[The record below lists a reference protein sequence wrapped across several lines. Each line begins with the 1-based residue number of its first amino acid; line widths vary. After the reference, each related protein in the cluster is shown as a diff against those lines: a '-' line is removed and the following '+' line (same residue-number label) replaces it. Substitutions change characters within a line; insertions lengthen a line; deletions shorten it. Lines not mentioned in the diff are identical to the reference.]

1 MPDELHNSQDPM
13 DTAAAPQ
20 SPETGAPDAGTPAAG
35 RTGGLG
41 QRQKAWL
48 GMAAVLVALALL
60 TLMPTGSVDPN
71 APPPAA
77 DPSAAPLSGADSG
90 LSAVGMDAPLHFTL
104 KDVNGVEVKLAS
116 FKGKVIIVNFWATWC
131 GPCKVEIP
139 DLIELQREY
148 PDELVVV
155 GLDLLDEWSRVK
167 PFADTLAVNYPLLDA
182 NNRKDVEDAFGPM
195 WGLPTTVIVGRD
207 GKVAKRH
214 SGIATKEQFKQYV
227 ESLL

>member
-1 MPDELHNSQDPM
+1 MPEESRHPQDPVEE
-13 DTAAAPQ
+13 TAAPVTAPAP
-20 SPETGAPDAGTPAAG
+20 PEPAAG
-35 RTGGLG
+35 TKSGLG

-48 GMAAVLVALALL
+48 GMGAVVVALVLL
-60 TLMPTGSVDPN
+60 TLMPDGSVDPD

-77 DPSAAPLSGADSG
+77 DPAAAPLSGVDSG

-104 KDVNGVEVKLAS
+104 KDVNGVEVKMDS
-116 FKGKVIIVNFWATWC
+116 FKGKVILVNFWATWC

-139 DLIELQREY
+139 DLIELQHEFS
-148 PDELVVV
+148 DQLVVV
-155 GLDLLDEWSRVK
+155 GIDVLDEWSRVK
-167 PFADTLAVNYPLLDA
+167 PFADNLKVNYPLLDA

-195 WGLPTTVIVGRD
+195 WGLPTSVIIGRD

>member
-1 MPDELHNSQDPM
+1 MPDELQNP
-13 DTAAAPQ
+13 AAPADPVVEADAPAIVD
-20 SPETGAPDAGTPAAG
+20 PEAAKKG
-35 RTGGLG
+35 SMG

-48 GMAAVLVALALL
+48 GMGAVIVALVLL
-60 TLMPTGSVDPN
+60 TLMPDGSVDPN

-77 DPSAAPLSGADSG
+77 DPGAAPLSGVDSG

-104 KDVNGVEVKLAS
+104 KDVNGVDVKLDS
-116 FKGKVIIVNFWATWC
+116 FKGKVILVNFWATWC

-139 DLIELQREY
+139 DLIELQREFS
-148 PDELVVV
+148 DQLVVV
-155 GLDLLDEWSRVK
+155 GIDVLDEWSRVK
-167 PFADTLAVNYPLLDA
+167 PFADTLQVNYPLLDA

-195 WGLPTTVIVGRD
+195 WGLPTSVIIGRD

>member
-1 MPDELHNSQDPM
+1 MTPRPT
-13 DTAAAPQ
+13 TAAA
-20 SPETGAPDAGTPAAG
+20 GAGK
-35 RTGGLG
+35 TGGLG

-77 DPSAAPLSGADSG
+77 DPAAAPLSGVDSG

-104 KDVNGVEVKLAS
+104 KDMNGVDVKLAS
-116 FKGKVIIVNFWATWC
+116 FKGKVILVNFWATWC

-148 PDELVVV
+148 PDQLVIL
-155 GLDLLDEWSRVK
+155 GMDLLDEWSRVK
-167 PFADTLAVNYPLLDA
+167 PFADNLKVNYPLLDA

-195 WGLPTTVIVGRD
+195 WGLPTTVIIGRD
-207 GKVAKRH
+207 GKMAKRH
-214 SGIATKEQFKQYV
+214 SGIATKEQFEQEIK
-227 ESLL
+227 SLL

>member
-1 MPDELHNSQDPM
+1 MPDEPHDVPDPPV
-13 DTAAAPQ
+13 DTAP
-20 SPETGAPDAGTPAAG
+20 SPPADALPAN
-35 RTGGLG
+35 RGGLG

-48 GMAAVLVALALL
+48 GMGAVLVALALL
-60 TLMPTGSVDPN
+60 TLMPDGSIDPD

-77 DPSAAPLSGADSG
+77 DSSTPLSGVDSG

-104 KDVNGVEVKLAS
+104 KDVNGVDVKLDS
-116 FKGKVIIVNFWATWC
+116 FKGKVILVNFWATWC

-139 DLIELQREY
+139 DLIELQREF
-148 PDELVVV
+148 PDQLVVV
-155 GLDLLDEWSRVK
+155 GIDVLDEWSRVK
-167 PFADTLAVNYPLLDA
+167 PFADSLKVNYPLLDA

-195 WGLPTTVIVGRD
+195 WGLPTSVIVGRD

>member
-1 MPDELHNSQDPM
+1 MADELRDDP
-13 DTAAAPQ
+13 DPLGDAPSPLT
-20 SPETGAPDAGTPAAG
+20 SPEPPEPAVAQ
-35 RTGGLG
+35 RGGLS

-48 GMAAVLVALALL
+48 GMGAVLTALVLLALL
-60 TLMPTGSVDPN
+60 PGGEIDPN

-77 DPSAAPLSGADSG
+77 DPGSAPLSGADSG

-104 KDVNGVEVKLAS
+104 KDVNGVDVKMAS
-116 FKGKVIIVNFWATWC
+116 FKGKVILVNFWATWC

-139 DLIELQREY
+139 DLIELQSEFS
-148 PDELVVV
+148 DQLVVV
-155 GLDLLDEWSRVK
+155 GIDVLDEWSRVK
-167 PFADTLAVNYPLLDA
+167 PFADNLKVNYPLLDA

-195 WGLPTTVIVGRD
+195 WGLPTSVIIGRD

>member
-1 MPDELHNSQDPM
+1 MPDELRNSQDPL
-13 DTAAAPQ
+13 DAAADPT
-20 SPETGAPDAGTPAAG
+20 PPAPVEPATGHA
-35 RTGGLG
+35 GGLG

-48 GMAAVLVALALL
+48 GMGAVLVALALL
-60 TLMPTGSVDPN
+60 TLMPTGSVDPD

-77 DPSAAPLSGADSG
+77 NPAAAPLSGVDSG
-90 LSAVGMDAPLHFTL
+90 LSAVGMDAPLHFAL
-104 KDVNGVEVKLAS
+104 KDVNGVHVQLDS
-116 FKGKVIIVNFWATWC
+116 FKGKVILVNFWATWC

-139 DLIELQREY
+139 DLIELQREF
-148 PDELVVV
+148 PDQLVIV
-155 GLDLLDEWSRVK
+155 GIDVLDEWSRVK
-167 PFADTLAVNYPLLDA
+167 PFADNLKVNYPLLDA

>member
-1 MPDELHNSQDPM
+1 MADDLRDIQDPL
-13 DTAAAPQ
+13 DEASAPPAAPERAE
-20 SPETGAPDAGTPAAG
+20 PPPAKTGA
-35 RTGGLG
+35 LS

-48 GMAAVLVALALL
+48 GMGAVLTALVLL
-60 TLMPTGSVDPN
+60 TILPGGEIDPN

-77 DPSAAPLSGADSG
+77 DPGGEAPLSGADAG

-104 KDVNGVEVKLAS
+104 KDVNGVDVKLAS
-116 FKGKVIIVNFWATWC
+116 FKGKVILVNFWATWC
-131 GPCKVEIP
+131 GPCKVEMP
-139 DLIELQREY
+139 DLIELQAEY
-148 PDELVVV
+148 PDQLVVLGIDV
-155 GLDLLDEWSRVK
+155 LDDWSRVK
-167 PFADTLAVNYPLLDA
+167 PFADTIKVNYPLLDA

-195 WGLPTTVIVGRD
+195 WGLPTSVIVGRD

>member
-1 MPDELHNSQDPM
+1 MKDDLRDTPDPPENAASPA
-13 DTAAAPQ
+13 TASEPL
-20 SPETGAPDAGTPAAG
+20 EPAVAKK
-35 RTGGLG
+35 GGLG

-48 GMAAVLVALALL
+48 GMGAVLTALVLL
-60 TLMPTGSVDPN
+60 TLLPGGEVDPN

-77 DPSAAPLSGADSG
+77 DPGGAPLSGADAG

-104 KDVNGVEVKLAS
+104 KDVNGIDVKLAS
-116 FKGKVIIVNFWATWC
+116 FKGKVILVNFWATWC
-131 GPCKVEIP
+131 GPCKVEMP
-139 DLIELQREY
+139 DLIELQAEY
-148 PDELVVV
+148 PDQLVVLGIDV
-155 GLDLLDEWSRVK
+155 LDEWSRVK
-167 PFADTLAVNYPLLDA
+167 PFADHIKVNYPLLDA

-195 WGLPTTVIVGRD
+195 WGLPTSVIVGRD

>member
-1 MPDELHNSQDPM
+1 
-13 DTAAAPQ
+13 
-20 SPETGAPDAGTPAAG
+20 
-35 RTGGLG
+35 
-41 QRQKAWL
+41 
-48 GMAAVLVALALL
+48 MAAVLVALALL

-77 DPSAAPLSGADSG
+77 DPAAAPLSGVDSG
-90 LSAVGMDAPLHFTL
+90 LSAVGMDAPLHFAL
-104 KDVNGVEVKLAS
+104 KDLNGVDVKLAS
-116 FKGKVIIVNFWATWC
+116 FKGKVILVNFWATWC

-148 PDELVVV
+148 PDQLVIL
-155 GLDLLDEWSRVK
+155 GMDLLDEWSRVK
-167 PFADTLAVNYPLLDA
+167 PFADTLKVNYPLLDA

-195 WGLPTTVIVGRD
+195 WGLPTTVIIGRD

>member
-1 MPDELHNSQDPM
+1 MHDEPRDTHDPL
-13 DTAAAPQ
+13 D
-20 SPETGAPDAGTPAAG
+20 GAPGLVPPPPPG
-35 RTGGLG
+35 NTGGLS

-48 GMAAVLVALALL
+48 GMGAVLVALILL
-60 TLMPTGSVDPN
+60 TLMPDGRIDPN

-77 DPSAAPLSGADSG
+77 DPGAAPLSGVDSG

-104 KDVNGVEVKLAS
+104 KDVNGVEVKLDS
-116 FKGKVIIVNFWATWC
+116 FKGKVVLVNFWATWC

-139 DLIELQREY
+139 DLIELQNEF
-148 PDELVVV
+148 PNQLVVV
-155 GLDLLDEWSRVK
+155 GIDVLDEWSRVK
-167 PFADTLAVNYPLLDA
+167 PFADSLKVNYPLLDA

-195 WGLPTTVIVGRD
+195 WGLPTTVIIGRD
-207 GKVAKRH
+207 GKVAKRQ

>member
-1 MPDELHNSQDPM
+1 M
-13 DTAAAPQ
+13 DQPSTKLRLAAVIATVVALLAISVPFVWQHDLEAEPVSVGMMSPVASHANDAAPASLDGEQ
-20 SPETGAPDAGTPAAG
+20 ETA
-35 RTGGLG
+35 
-41 QRQKAWL
+41 
-48 GMAAVLVALALL
+48 
-60 TLMPTGSVDPN
+60 
-71 APPPAA
+71 
-77 DPSAAPLSGADSG
+77 SAACMADAKPAK
-90 LSAVGMDAPLHFTL
+90 LDFTM
-104 KDVNGVEVKLAS
+104 KDLDGKEVSLTS
-116 FKGKVIIVNFWATWC
+116 YKGKVILLNFWATWC

>member
-1 MPDELHNSQDPM
+1 MPDELRNSQDPV
-13 DTAAAPQ
+13 DPAVAV
-20 SPETGAPDAGTPAAG
+20 PEAPDAALP
-35 RTGGLG
+35 TGGLS

-48 GMAAVLVALALL
+48 GMAAVLVALVLL

-90 LSAVGMDAPLHFTL
+90 LSAVGMDAPLHFSL
-104 KDVNGVEVKLAS
+104 KDVNGVDVKLAS
-116 FKGKVIIVNFWATWC
+116 FKGKVILVNFWATWC

-148 PDELVVV
+148 PEQLVVV
-155 GLDLLDEWSRVK
+155 GIDMLDEWSRVK
-167 PFADTLAVNYPLLDA
+167 PFADTLKVNYPLLDA

-195 WGLPTTVIVGRD
+195 WGLPTTIVVGRD

>member
-1 MPDELHNSQDPM
+1 MADDLRDVPDL
-13 DTAAAPQ
+13 
-20 SPETGAPDAGTPAAG
+20 PDPAASPLTAEDPPPPPG
-35 RTGGLG
+35 GGLS

-48 GMAAVLVALALL
+48 GMGAVLTALVLL
-60 TLMPTGSVDPN
+60 TLLPGGAIDPD

-77 DPSAAPLSGADSG
+77 DSGGAAPLSGADSG

-104 KDVNGVEVKLAS
+104 KDVNGVDVKLAS
-116 FKGKVIIVNFWATWC
+116 FKGKVILVNFWATWC

-139 DLIELQREY
+139 DLIALQKEH
-148 PDELVVV
+148 PDQLVVV
-155 GLDLLDEWSRVK
+155 GIDVLDEWSRVK
-167 PFADTLAVNYPLLDA
+167 PFADTLKVNYPLLDA

>member
-1 MPDELHNSQDPM
+1 MADDLRDVPDL
-13 DTAAAPQ
+13 
-20 SPETGAPDAGTPAAG
+20 PDPAASSL
-35 RTGGLG
+35 TEEDPPAPPEGGLS

-48 GMAAVLVALALL
+48 GMGAVLTALVLL
-60 TLMPTGSVDPN
+60 TLLPGGEIDPN

-77 DPSAAPLSGADSG
+77 DSGGAAPLSGADSG

-104 KDVNGVEVKLAS
+104 KDINGVEVKLAS
-116 FKGKVIIVNFWATWC
+116 FKGKVILVNFWATWC

-139 DLIELQREY
+139 DLIALQKEH
-148 PDELVVV
+148 PDQLVVV
-155 GLDLLDEWSRVK
+155 GIDVLDEWSRVK
-167 PFADTLAVNYPLLDA
+167 PFADTLKVNYPLLDA

-195 WGLPTTVIVGRD
+195 WGLPTSVIVGRD

>member
-1 MPDELHNSQDPM
+1 MSDHLPNSPDPVDAPIETESPPSE
-13 DTAAAPQ
+13 AAAAT
-20 SPETGAPDAGTPAAG
+20 SS
-35 RTGGLG
+35 GLS

-48 GMAAVLVALALL
+48 GMAAVLLALGLL
-60 TLMPTGSVDPN
+60 TLMPDGSIDPD

-77 DPSAAPLSGADSG
+77 DPSAAPLSGADAG
-90 LSAVGMDAPLHFTL
+90 LSAVGMDAPLHFAL
-104 KDVNGVEVKLAS
+104 KDINGFEVKLAS

-139 DLIELQREY
+139 DLIELQREHA
-148 PDELVVV
+148 DQLVILGIDV
-155 GLDLLDEWSRVK
+155 LDEWSRVK
-167 PFADTLAVNYPLLDA
+167 PFADNLKVNYPMLDA

-195 WGLPTTVIVGRD
+195 WGLPTSVIVGRD

>member
-1 MPDELHNSQDPM
+1 MPDEPRSIQDPM
-13 DTAAAPQ
+13 DI
-20 SPETGAPDAGTPAAG
+20 AAG
-35 RTGGLG
+35 VPDPSRVEAPTAGQTGGLG

-77 DPSAAPLSGADSG
+77 DPSSAPLSGADSG
-90 LSAVGMDAPLHFTL
+90 LSAVGMDAPLHFAM
-104 KDVNGVEVKLAS
+104 KDVNGVDVKLAS
-116 FKGKVIIVNFWATWC
+116 FKGKVILVNFWATWC

-148 PDELVVV
+148 PDQLVVIGIDV
-155 GLDLLDEWSRVK
+155 LDEWSRVK
-167 PFADTLAVNYPLLDA
+167 PFADTLKVNYPLLDA

-195 WGLPTTVIVGRD
+195 WGLPTTVVVGRD

-227 ESLL
+227 DSLL

>member
-1 MPDELHNSQDPM
+1 MPDELNNSQDPVEESVAPV
-13 DTAAAPQ
+13 TAPA
-20 SPETGAPDAGTPAAG
+20 SPEPAAG
-35 RTGGLG
+35 RKGGLG

-48 GMAAVLVALALL
+48 GMGAVLVALVLL
-60 TLMPTGSVDPN
+60 TLMPDGSVDPD

-77 DPSAAPLSGADSG
+77 DSAAAPLSGVDSG

-104 KDVNGVEVKLAS
+104 KDVNGVEVKMDS
-116 FKGKVIIVNFWATWC
+116 FKGKVILVNFWATWC

-139 DLIELQREY
+139 DLIELQREFS
-148 PDELVVV
+148 DQLVVV
-155 GLDLLDEWSRVK
+155 GIDVLDEWSRVK
-167 PFADTLAVNYPLLDA
+167 PFADNLKVNYPLLDA

-195 WGLPTTVIVGRD
+195 WGLPTSVIIGRD

>member
-1 MPDELHNSQDPM
+1 MTDAPHHSQDPL
-13 DTAAAPQ
+13 DNAAV
-20 SPETGAPDAGTPAAG
+20 PEPPDADAPASAQ
-35 RTGGLG
+35 TGGLG

-77 DPSAAPLSGADSG
+77 DPSAAPLSGVDAG
-90 LSAVGMDAPLHFTL
+90 LSAVGMDAPLHFAL
-104 KDVNGVEVKLAS
+104 RDINGVEVKLAS

-148 PDELVVV
+148 PDQLVVV

-167 PFADTLAVNYPLLDA
+167 PFADTLKVNYPLLDA

>member
-1 MPDELHNSQDPM
+1 MSDELRDRPDALEETAPPLTAQDLP
-13 DTAAAPQ
+13 AAP
-20 SPETGAPDAGTPAAG
+20 
-35 RTGGLG
+35 RGGLG

-48 GMAAVLVALALL
+48 GMGAVVTALVLL
-60 TLMPTGSVDPN
+60 TLMPGGEVDPN

-77 DPSAAPLSGADSG
+77 DPASAPLSGADSG
-90 LSAVGMDAPLHFTL
+90 LSGVGMDAPLHFTL
-104 KDVNGVEVKLAS
+104 KDVNGIEVKLAS
-116 FKGKVIIVNFWATWC
+116 FKGKVILVNFWATWC

-139 DLIELQREY
+139 DLIELQSEF
-148 PDELVVV
+148 PDQLVVV
-155 GLDLLDEWSRVK
+155 GIDVLDEFSRVK
-167 PFADTLAVNYPLLDA
+167 PYADKLKVNYPLLDA

-195 WGLPTTVIVGRD
+195 WGLPTSVIVGRD

>member
-1 MPDELHNSQDPM
+1 MADELRDLPDLSDP
-13 DTAAAPQ
+13 TASPLTAEDPPAP
-20 SPETGAPDAGTPAAG
+20 PK
-35 RTGGLG
+35 GGLG

-48 GMAAVLVALALL
+48 GMGAVLTALVLL
-60 TLMPTGSVDPN
+60 TLLPGGEVDPN

-77 DPSAAPLSGADSG
+77 DAGGEAPLSGADSG

-104 KDVNGVEVKLAS
+104 KDVNGIEVKLAS
-116 FKGKVIIVNFWATWC
+116 FKGKVILVNFWATWC

-139 DLIELQREY
+139 DLIELQNEF
-148 PDELVVV
+148 PDQLVVV
-155 GLDLLDEWSRVK
+155 GIDVLDEFSRVK
-167 PFADTLAVNYPLLDA
+167 PYADTLKVNYPLLDA

-195 WGLPTTVIVGRD
+195 WGLPTSVIVGRD